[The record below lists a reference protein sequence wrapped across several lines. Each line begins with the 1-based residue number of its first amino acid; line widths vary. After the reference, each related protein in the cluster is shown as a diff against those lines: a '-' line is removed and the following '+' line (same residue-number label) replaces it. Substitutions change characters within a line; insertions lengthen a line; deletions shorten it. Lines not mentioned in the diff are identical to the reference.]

1 MHSALFF
8 ILQAAQGAQARRPS
22 MTPFIIQMVAIVFI
36 FYFLLIRPQRKMA
49 QKHQQVLAN
58 LQKGDEVMTEG
69 GIIGNVVHMEEDRVT
84 LRTGE
89 NTRIVVLRGKIARV
103 LSGEGAGSQAPPTR
117 K

>member
-22 MTPFIIQMVAIVFI
+22 MLPFVIQMVAIIGI

-49 QKHQQVLAN
+49 QRHQEVLAN
-58 LQKGDEVMTEG
+58 LQRNDEVVTEG
-69 GIIGNVVHMEEDRVT
+69 GIIGTIVHMEDDRIT

-89 NTRIVVLRGKIARV
+89 NTRVVVLRGKIARV
-103 LSGEGAGSQAPPTR
+103 LSGPSASATTQAS
-117 K
+117 